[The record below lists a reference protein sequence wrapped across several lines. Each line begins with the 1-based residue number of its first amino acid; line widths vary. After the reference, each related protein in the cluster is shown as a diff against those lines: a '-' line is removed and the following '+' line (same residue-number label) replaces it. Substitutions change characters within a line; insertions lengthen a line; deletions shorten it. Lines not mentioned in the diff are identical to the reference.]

1 MITARSDQKP
11 FLEVC
16 RIKFNNINNRVN
28 NRSSYI
34 ANNIKNNFS
43 FPHFVQFARD
53 NGLSAGKHCHRPNR
67 YGDYS
72 VDNLVFISPQE
83 HARISGLERRKL
95 SADQI
100 KDVVELAKTTSLRK
114 IATRF
119 GVSHVTI
126 YRYLEREHRQN
137 GGI

>member
-1 MITARSDQKP
+1 MIYIETDKQP

-16 RIKFNNINNRVN
+16 RIKFNNINNRVT
-28 NRSSYI
+28 NRPSYI
-34 ANNIKNNFS
+34 ENNIKNKFN
-43 FPHFVQFARD
+43 FPHFVQFALD
-53 NGLSAGKHCHRPNR
+53 NGLAAGKHCHRPNR

-72 VDNLVFISPQE
+72 DDNLVFISPQE
-83 HARISGLERRKL
+83 HARITGLERRKL

-100 KDVVELAKTTSLRK
+100 KDVVEMAKTTSLRK

-126 YRYLEREHRQN
+126 YRYLEREQKKN